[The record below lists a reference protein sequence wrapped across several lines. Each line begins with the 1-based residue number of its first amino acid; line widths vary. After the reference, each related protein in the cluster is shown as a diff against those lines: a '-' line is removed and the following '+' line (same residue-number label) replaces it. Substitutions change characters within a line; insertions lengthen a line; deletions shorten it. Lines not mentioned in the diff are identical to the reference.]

1 MKPQYFIYVKASG
14 YNCGDVE
21 KLSKISIEQIKEFTE
36 FINAIKKYKE
46 YNFTF
51 RTELVRNNN
60 SKTGWE
66 TEYLVYKMY
75 PNISKRIINKFMKY
89 IPTHDVDH
97 IEEIKILTTTEINIE
112 DIK

>member
-1 MKPQYFIYVKASG
+1 MKNQYFIYIKASG
-14 YNCGDVE
+14 YNCGNVE
-21 KLSKISIEQIKEFTE
+21 KLSKISVEQVKEFTE
-36 FINAIKKYKE
+36 LINAIKQHKE

-51 RTELVRNNN
+51 RTELVRDNN
-60 SKTGWE
+60 SKMGWE

-75 PNISKRIINKFMKY
+75 PNISKKIISKFMKY
-89 IPTHDVDH
+89 VPGNDVDH